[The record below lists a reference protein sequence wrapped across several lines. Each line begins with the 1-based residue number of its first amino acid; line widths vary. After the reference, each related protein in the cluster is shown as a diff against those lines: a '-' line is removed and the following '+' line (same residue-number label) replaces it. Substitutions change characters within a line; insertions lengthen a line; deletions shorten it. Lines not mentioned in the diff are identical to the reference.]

1 MAHSTHSI
9 TNFDQQ
15 RPTNYL
21 SDNKVTDAVTLSLDH
36 QTHVRSTSCIEC
48 LNPYLGLWVDILSIL
63 LLYRYNFTKFRTRNS
78 SLSVLFMTTVEYV
91 VCKSLQHLF
100 SIHFDMCCSLSSSN
114 ELLMNMSLHLQSP
127 THPVNYTGS
136 WIISGI

>member
-1 MAHSTHSI
+1 MAQSTHSI
-9 TNFDQQ
+9 ANFNQQ
-15 RPTNYL
+15 RPTNSL
-21 SDNKVTDAVTLSLDH
+21 SDNKLTCAITLSLDH

-91 VCKSLQHLF
+91 VCKSQQ
-100 SIHFDMCCSLSSSN
+100 HFDMCCSISSSN